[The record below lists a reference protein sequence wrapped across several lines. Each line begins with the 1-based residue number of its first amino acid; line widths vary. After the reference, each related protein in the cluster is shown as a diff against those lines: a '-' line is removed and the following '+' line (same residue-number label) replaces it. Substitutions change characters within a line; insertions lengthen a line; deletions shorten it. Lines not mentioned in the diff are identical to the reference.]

1 MKLTPW
7 LVREDRPSCID
18 SEYIISVAASNENE
32 NKERVTRDYLRQMQD
47 GETRTVHCSTPQ
59 EIESAASIA
68 YQFSGNEG
76 STYKVSRNKAELTV
90 TITKEAQ

>member
-1 MKLTPW
+1 MRIGQFSKEVLTQ
-7 LVREDRPSCID
+7 
-18 SEYIISVAASNENE
+18 YIMLMNENE